1 MKNLNLIVIVFLSFG
16 LKAQT
21 WSSDVAQIFYN
32 KCTSCH
38 HTGGIAPFS
47 LTSYQEASPMAAQ
60 IYASIS
66 PGAAHQMPPWPPDN
80 NYQQYLHDRALTTAE
95 KNTLFNWLNTGFPE
109 GNAAQ
114 TPPPPVYNN
123 GAILGNGDLTV
134 KMPNYI
140 SNATSMYDDYVCFS
154 VPSNITQNRTI
165 KAIEV
170 IPGNMEI
177 VHHALIFIDHSG
189 TETTDTSGFCAS
201 PSGANTKLVT
211 AYVPGSSPM
220 IFPSVSPLKLGVDI
234 GPGSNIY
241 FAMHYPNGSY
251 GMLDS
256 TKVIFHFYPLGTT
269 GVRQVSADPIIG
281 NYVFNLPP
289 NQVSTVTAVYP
300 PNGTVPVD
308 VSALSVAPHMHLLGK
323 SIKSYAYSPSGDTLK
338 HINVPHWDFHW
349 QGFYTFNHL
358 QKIPAGYKIKGE
370 GVYDNTANNP
380 WNPNSPPLNVHY
392 GENTTDEMFIVYYHY
407 LLYQPGD
414 ETYDLSQLVSAS
426 LQDYPGFSGLEAKVY
441 PNPFNN
447 EGVQIEFSSAL
458 AMGAAKIIVYD
469 ALGKEVQDLSTQIN
483 GVSHVLNWDGKT
495 SKGIDCP
502 SGLYFISLN
511 KDGKF
516 VSFKVLRQ

>member
-1 MKNLNLIVIVFLSFG
+1 VS
-16 LKAQT
+16 
-21 WSSDVAQIFYN
+21 
-32 KCTSCH
+32 
-38 HTGGIAPFS
+38 
-47 LTSYQEASPMAAQ
+47 
-60 IYASIS
+60 
-66 PGAAHQMPPWPPDN
+66 
-80 NYQQYLHDRALTTAE
+80 AE
-95 KNTLFNWLNTGFPE
+95 P
-109 GNAAQ
+109 
-114 TPPPPVYNN
+114 
-123 GAILGNGDLTV
+123 ILGN
-134 KMPNYI
+134 
-140 SNATSMYDDYVCFS
+140 
-154 VPSNITQNRTI
+154 
-165 KAIEV
+165 
-170 IPGNMEI
+170 
-177 VHHALIFIDHSG
+177 
-189 TETTDTSGFCAS
+189 
-201 PSGANTKLVT
+201 
-211 AYVPGSSPM
+211 
-220 IFPSVSPLKLGVDI
+220 
-234 GPGSNIY
+234 Y
-241 FAMHYPNGSY
+241 F
-251 GMLDS
+251 
-256 TKVIFHFYPLGTT
+256 
-269 GVRQVSADPIIG
+269 
-281 NYVFNLPP
+281 FNLPP
-289 NQVSTVTAVYP
+289 NQVSTVTAEYP
-300 PNGTVPVD
+300 ANGTVPVD
-308 VSALSVAPHMHLLGK
+308 VSALSVSPHMHLLGQ
-323 SIKSYAYSPSGDTLK
+323 SIKSYAYGPLGDTLK

-380 WNPNSPPLNVHY
+380 WNPNSPPLNVQY

-458 AMGAAKIIVYD
+458 AMGAAKVIVYD